1 MAACTTYKDICQQ
14 YTNYVTRHY
23 GYAIIVFDGY
33 LDDELSTKD
42 SAHQHRTGGR
52 TLTVDFIS
60 DMVMKSK
67 KEEFLSN
74 KTSKQK
80 FIMLLSDCL
89 DQAGCETHQA
99 LGDADVLVMT
109 SSLNLRKGEEQSSV
123 LLEVNMEQFAWY
135 GVGADNFTETI
146 WGCSEHDLYYY

>member
-1 MAACTTYKDICQQ
+1 MDCT
-14 YTNYVTRHY
+14 
-23 GYAIIVFDGY
+23 
-33 LDDELSTKD
+33 
-42 SAHQHRTGGR
+42 
-52 TLTVDFIS
+52 S

-74 KTSKQK
+74 KTNKQK

-109 SSLNLRKGEEQSSV
+109 SSLNLRKGENKTKPKM
-123 LLEVNMEQFAWY
+123 LEY
-135 GVGADNFTETI
+135 
-146 WGCSEHDLYYY
+146 